1 MREER
6 IVKYTREKLPEDDQ
20 TDWERLRS
28 RSEEEIDDAARSD
41 PDNLPLD
48 KEFFKRAR
56 RLAPPRKKDI
66 HIYVDED
73 VLAHFKKQ
81 GRGYQTRMNAVL
93 RAFMQHDLSSL
104 E

>member
-1 MREER
+1 M
-6 IVKYTREKLPEDDQ
+6 T
-20 TDWERLRS
+20 
-28 RSEEEIDDAARSD
+28 EEEIDEAARSD
-41 PDNLPLD
+41 PDNPPLD
-48 KEFFKRAR
+48 EEFFKRAR

-93 RAFMQHDLSSL
+93 RAFMDHELSSS

>member
-41 PDNLPLD
+41 PDNLPLEGMQA
-48 KEFFKRAR
+48 KVFSKYPSGEPFFITVGI
-56 RLAPPRKKDI
+56 APRFLDC
-66 HIYVDED
+66 
-73 VLAHFKKQ
+73 F
-81 GRGYQTRMNAVL
+81 GRTLSIL
-93 RAFMQHDLSSL
+93 RSHCTYSRDHYHNSI
-104 E
+104 